1 MVSDNDLTSAIQS
14 ISATQCLKAQL
25 KERPS
30 TLISNDRRIKMTPD
44 FKQVGKKTLKF
55 LQEQFGFN
63 LWMIT
68 RTEGDDLIVLS
79 SNEQADDALHY
90 GINEGEVLKWH
101 DTICARMTAGEGPRV
116 APQVS
121 LIPSYQSAPI
131 NQVMGIGAYIGVPLT
146 NEDGSLF
153 GTLCAFNPTTAVE
166 EITEAQ
172 PIIEM
177 MAGLLSCV
185 LIAELKA
192 QDALRRAERAET
204 DATRD
209 GLTGLYNRL
218 GWSRLLA
225 KEENRCARY
234 GAPACVFN
242 IDLDNL
248 KTINDNQGHAAGDA
262 LLMKAADALIEATR
276 TSDVVAR
283 LGGDEFC
290 VLGIECDYKFA
301 RVIEKRIRKC
311 LAKAGVEASVGLAM
325 RNPGQG
331 LIVACAEADEKMYI
345 EKQHK
350 KFGRLALAA

>member
-1 MVSDNDLTSAIQS
+1 MIGQ
-14 ISATQCLKAQL
+14 
-25 KERPS
+25 
-30 TLISNDRRIKMTPD
+30 KMTPD
-44 FKQVGKKTLKF
+44 FQHVGKKTLKF
-55 LQEQFGFN
+55 LQDQFGFD

-79 SNEQADDALHY
+79 SNEQNDNEFSY
-90 GINEGEVLKWH
+90 GINEGEVLEWH
-101 DTICARMTAGEGPRV
+101 DTICARMMAGNGPRV
-116 APQVS
+116 VPQLD
-121 LIPSYQSAPI
+121 LIPTYHSAPI
-131 NQVMGIGAYIGVPLT
+131 NQTMNIRAYIGVPLT

-153 GTLCAFNPTTAVE
+153 GTLCAFNPKSAVE
-166 EITEAQ
+166 GITVAQ

-185 LIAELKA
+185 LIAELKT
-192 QDALRRAERAET
+192 QDAVRRAERAEN

-209 GLTGLYNRL
+209 VLTGLYNRL

-248 KTINDNQGHAAGDA
+248 KSVNDKEGHAAGDA

-290 VLGIECDYKFA
+290 ILGIECDYKFA
-301 RVIEKRIRKC
+301 KVIEKRIRKS
-311 LAKAGVEASVGLAM
+311 LSKAGIEASVGLAM

-331 LIVACAEADEKMYI
+331 LLMACAEADEKMYI
-345 EKQHK
+345 EKHHK
-350 KFGRLALAA
+350 KFNRLALAA

>member
-1 MVSDNDLTSAIQS
+1 
-14 ISATQCLKAQL
+14 
-25 KERPS
+25 
-30 TLISNDRRIKMTPD
+30 MTPD
-44 FKQVGKKTLKF
+44 FQQVGKKTLKF
-55 LQEQFGFN
+55 LQDQFGFD

-79 SNEQADDALHY
+79 SNEHVDNKFSY
-90 GINEGEVLKWH
+90 GINEGEVLQWH
-101 DTICARMTAGEGPRV
+101 DTICARMTAGQGPRI
-116 APQVS
+116 APQVN
-121 LIPSYQSAPI
+121 LIPSYQLAPI
-131 NQVMGIGAYIGVPLT
+131 NQTLSIGAYIGVPLT

-153 GTLCAFNPTTAVE
+153 GTLCAFNPTSAVE
-166 EITEAQ
+166 EITVAQ

-185 LIAELKA
+185 LIAELKT
-192 QDALRRAERAET
+192 QDAVRRAERAET

-234 GAPACVFN
+234 GAPACIFN
-242 IDLDNL
+242 IDIDNL
-248 KTINDNQGHAAGDA
+248 KIVNDNEGHAAGDA
-262 LLMKAADALIEATR
+262 LIMKAADALIEATR

-301 RVIEKRIRKC
+301 KIIEKRIRKC
-311 LAKAGVEASVGLAM
+311 LAKVGVEASVGLAM
-325 RNPGQG
+325 RSPGQG
-331 LIVACAEADEKMYI
+331 LVMACAEADEKMYI
-345 EKQHK
+345 EKHHK
-350 KFGRLALAA
+350 KFNRMAIAA